1 MIKKISLLLSVLLLV
16 AAIGWPGYQ
25 PAQAQGKSNANSNNN
40 INDNYN
46 YQEDERLP
54 RGLRTAPGI
63 EKRVENG
70 KGLPFGWWLKLFG
83 GGNNNNNNNDNNG
96 TTTPAILTISGI
108 TETVG
113 TSTATINWHTN
124 LNATSEISYS
134 TSSTLVATSSV
145 VASSSALVSNHA
157 IALSGLLPDTTYY
170 YRLTSTAGSKTAT
183 SSINQFTTDALPIPD
198 TNAPNIIFTI
208 VTGIDEDSAR
218 LVWVTNEAA
227 DSKLWVST
235 SSPVNISGAPNAS
248 SINLT
253 YYHDLT
259 ATGLASTTTYYYF
272 LSSADA
278 ALNLATTSGSFI
290 TD

>member
-16 AAIGWPGYQ
+16 AVVSWPGNQ
-25 PAQAQGKSNANSNNN
+25 PVQAQGKSNTNSNNN
-40 INDNYN
+40 VNGDYN

-83 GGNNNNNNNDNNG
+83 GGNNDDNDDDNS

-113 TSTATINWHTN
+113 TSTVTIGWHTN
-124 LNATSEISYS
+124 LNATSEISYG

-157 IALSGLLPDTTYY
+157 IALSGLAPDTTYY
-170 YRLTSTAGSKTAT
+170 YRLTSTADSKTAT
-183 SSINQFTTDALPIPD
+183 SSINQFTTDVLPIPD
-198 TNAPNIIFTI
+198 TNPPNIIFTI
-208 VTGIDEDSAR
+208 VTGVDEDSAR

-248 SINLT
+248 STNLT

-259 ATGLASTTTYYYF
+259 AIGLASTTTYYYF

-278 ALNLATTSGSFI
+278 ASNLATTSGSFI